1 MGAPQVKNSGFS
13 NSNFNKTGQTITDDI
28 KMRHNFASPVA
39 TKVQESPFPNQISS
53 GSDQKE
59 DQHARFIPGKRKKH
73 KHTKKTPEE
82 ILQDERGKNVF
93 REIAKMTKDQSD
105 PEK

>member
-1 MGAPQVKNSGFS
+1 M
-13 NSNFNKTGQTITDDI
+13 
-28 KMRHNFASPVA
+28 
-39 TKVQESPFPNQISS
+39 
-53 GSDQKE
+53 
-59 DQHARFIPGKRKKH
+59 PGKRKKH

-93 REIAKMTKDQSD
+93 REIAKMAKDQSD